1 MTRAVNRIKSLFER
15 AWPHLPWQMWAV
27 PIQTWH
33 ILQAQHTCV
42 CVCEGG
48 GEGREFTCTMC
59 VQVPTIS
66 WSIVPGGCEPPRRC
80 WEPESVLW
88 KGSEL
93 PWQQSHLSNT
103 VEIWPGVSSFLKLE
117 GRHTLKAEVKIYT
130 TKLVS
135 NLSYSHPPIFWE
147 HTHDW
152 LRPVLQWWCMQGKPP
167 VRMKL

>member
-1 MTRAVNRIKSLFER
+1 MVTKTAQPWRPWWELNLGQHSSSPTSLRF
-15 AWPHLPWQMWAV
+15 V
-27 PIQTWH
+27 YSPIYAYECSVSKNTKRGNQS
-33 ILQAQHTCV
+33 HTD
-42 CVCEGG
+42 
-48 GEGREFTCTMC
+48 
-59 VQVPTIS
+59 
-66 WSIVPGGCEPPRRC
+66 GCEPPRRC